1 MAGKLN
7 SLSGRMV
14 LVVLLT
20 HTVLLPALFYAVLA
34 VVNNSQKQT
43 FIDDSRFYTRVFADL
58 FESDKPATDAH
69 ALRLLDTAIL
79 SGRGVFATILV
90 NDSILASSLMNENE
104 GGLFREDFTF
114 GEHGDDVYYLSI
126 PVTIQGSVGVL
137 RLGFDEVP
145 TLLNIADIER
155 SVLMILLAYLVISL
169 LLVMILS
176 TLLVAPI
183 QRLRDV
189 SREIAS
195 GDYSRKLH
203 DKTRLFEIQELVS
216 DLETMRSNLVGANL
230 RLREVIKEREVAEA
244 EQRSLEARLRHGHRL
259 ESIGT
264 LAGGIAHEFNNALA
278 PIVLYTDLALEDL
291 PADSAVR
298 AKLVRVM
305 ELALRAK
312 GLSQQILAFG
322 SRSGEA
328 DEADGAA
335 IDIAP
340 VIEESLSLVR
350 VLIPATVDIQADI
363 KHGLGLVLCD
373 AVQIQQLVL
382 NLCNN
387 AFRSLSRGGGRIQV
401 SVVSDVVDAEFVAQH
416 PRLSEGRH
424 VILTVSDTG
433 VGMDASTVER
443 IFEPFFTT
451 QEVGQGTGLG
461 LSIVHGIVVRH
472 DGEITVSST
481 PGQGTVIRI
490 YFPLADN

>member
-34 VVNNSQKQT
+34 VVNNSEKET
-43 FIDDSRFYTRVFADL
+43 FIDNSRFYARVFADL
-58 FESDKPATDAH
+58 FESNKPATDAH

-203 DKTRLFEIQELVS
+203 DKTSLFEIHELVS

-244 EQRSLEARLRHGHRL
+244 EQRSLEARLRHAHRL

-298 AKLVRVM
+298 TKLARVM
-305 ELALRAK
+305 EIALRAK

-322 SRSGEA
+322 SRSGE
-328 DEADGAA
+328 EERAA

-340 VIEESLSLVR
+340 VIEESLRLVR

-363 KHGLGLVLCD
+363 KHDLGLVLCD
-373 AVQIQQLVL
+373 ATQMQQLVL

-387 AFRSLSRGGGRIQV
+387 AFRSISRGGGRIEV
-401 SVVSDVVDAEFVAQH
+401 SVEKDIVNAEFAAQH
-416 PRLSEGRH
+416 PRLSEGQH
-424 VILTVSDTG
+424 VILTISDTG
-433 VGMDASTVER
+433 EGMDASTLER
-443 IFEPFFTT
+443 IFDPFFTT

-472 DGEITVSST
+472 DGEITVSSM